1 MGKHLSEDTI
11 KTTIEISTAKSGKLI
26 KKATSAGG
34 RLINKLLNF
43 IGEGSQLADPH
54 AGLIYAFGNMNQ
66 PELLDNLRKATRGAV
81 NDFDLMK
88 AALLAKEF
96 RIPLKDLETY
106 LQFAQLKAQHT
117 GQSVEYMIGS
127 IMFGL
132 GHKSKM
138 FLDDLGI
145 SAAEIDE
152 KVAKTGDFTKA
163 VAEIVSNQMK

>member
-1 MGKHLSEDTI
+1 MRKYLSEGTI
-11 KTTIEISTAKSGKLI
+11 KTIIETSTAKSGKLI
-26 KKATSAGG
+26 KKATSVGG
-34 RLINKLLNF
+34 RLIDKLLNF
-43 IGEGSQLADPH
+43 IGEGSQDYH
-54 AGLIYAFGNMNQ
+54 EDGLIYVFGKMNQ
-66 PELLDNLRKATRGAV
+66 PELLDNLRKATKGTV

-88 AALLAKEF
+88 AAVQAKDF
-96 RIPLKDLETY
+96 RIPLKDLGTY

-117 GQSVEYMIGS
+117 GQSVGYMIRS
-127 IMFGL
+127 IVLGL
-132 GHKSKM
+132 GYKSKM